1 MVMMIDVSMNF
12 EMLANTLDHHPLLW
26 MMTIIG
32 DAIEYSQRI
41 ASDCFRVRAQ
51 WSPRVNDACSEKVCW
66 GRRRS
71 TGTPTTPSSQQ
82 PPMATTLASKWLGGP
97 ALPFKE
103 MDEVGEGRWPGWVRE
118 HQVRAVGSGSTERGG
133 GGGESRTERMSCS
146 TPSSSTLRITRS
158 GGKRE
163 RRNHLK
169 LHLW

>member
-12 EMLANTLDHHPLLW
+12 EMLANTLDQHPLLW

-133 GGGESRTERMSCS
+133 GGGESRTERMHCL
-146 TPSSSTLRITRS
+146 TQSSSTLRITRS